1 LARNPERPKVVS
13 DQCQIMRFRVRKGA
27 NLKQLQMLRSLAS
40 VPPIPRDPPSEKHH
54 SSDRMV
60 TYKLSVQPGVPGA
73 PEVKKAFPKFGAGGE
88 SDKLPEEYS
97 EAVAN
102 IISVWDGLAIGNGPG
117 RKAIVDQVLIGSA
130 KRNFEAY
137 LRERG
142 AVTTVHVRGALQDLG
157 ELLFGRNHRARQLS
171 FLRGPAFQKPRNMSV
186 QAFANRMEDFVAKY
200 ETVFGANS
208 LNLDDEAKK
217 DIFEKAMPVPFRAAF
232 YNQERELADMT
243 FRTQVAMYARFE
255 AAQEISE
262 SVTSNRGNAQQEWL
276 SRMPGQGSATRLA
289 ATRRGARGR
298 GQVIP
303 PHRQAPVRDGDQR
316 QYDRGNFRNA
326 VRREARDA
334 IPPQAM
340 QRPMYRPNF
349 DPVQRPFRPQF
360 QRNQRRAFRREANVI
375 ERQPNPNDADSDIGF

>member
-1 LARNPERPKVVS
+1 
-13 DQCQIMRFRVRKGA
+13 MRGRA

-40 VPPIPRDPPSEKHH
+40 VPPIPRDPPSEKHV

-73 PEVKKAFPKFGAGGE
+73 PEVKKSFPKFGAGSE
-88 SDKLPEEYS
+88 SDSKPEEYS

-117 RKAIVDQVLIGSA
+117 RKAIVEQVLIGSA

-171 FLRGPAFQKPRNMSV
+171 FLRGPAFQKPRNMTV
-186 QAFANRMEDFVAKY
+186 QAFANRLEDIVAKY
-200 ETVFGANS
+200 ETVFGTDS

-217 DIFEKAMPVPFRAAF
+217 DIFEKSMPVPFRAAF
-232 YNQERELADMT
+232 YNQERELADMN
-243 FRTQVAMYARFE
+243 FRSQVAMYARFE
-255 AAQEISE
+255 AAQQISE
-262 SVTSNRGNAQQEWL
+262 GVTGGNAQQEWL
-276 SRMPGQGSATRLA
+276 SRMPGQGSARRLA

-316 QYDRGNFRNA
+316 RYDRGDFRNA
-326 VRREARDA
+326 VRREAQNA
-334 IPPQAM
+334 MPPQAT
-340 QRPMYRPNF
+340 QRPMFRPGF

-375 ERQPNPNDADSDIGF
+375 EQQPNPNEADSDIGF